1 MKKFEFINGGKEL
14 LDLVEPLWNKLNKH
28 HEANSYNFSDKY
40 KNNSFKLRISK
51 FIENRN
57 IKVNVDLIK
66 DKENNK
72 YIGYCISSLSED
84 LLGEIDSL
92 FIENDYRGC
101 DLGDELMNR
110 AIEWLNKNYAKS
122 KTIVVIYGN
131 ENVLNFY
138 KRYGFCRSKII
149 LEEK

>member
-28 HEANSYNFSDKY
+28 HESNSNNFSDKY

-66 DKENNK
+66 DQENNK

-92 FIENDYRGC
+92 FIENDI
-101 DLGDELMNR
+101 GD
-110 AIEWLNKNYAKS
+110 
-122 KTIVVIYGN
+122 VI
-131 ENVLNFY
+131 
-138 KRYGFCRSKII
+138 
-149 LEEK
+149 